1 MGSIEV
7 LSPLPLFLRSLKTS
21 KMCINPR
28 VRTKVRVRV
37 RGDRVRIRVR
47 VYTHFLGFKKVMKQ
61 LGDNT

>member
-37 RGDRVRIRVR
+37 RGIGLGLE
-47 VYTHFLGFKKVMKQ
+47 LGFIHIFWVLKK
-61 LGDNT
+61 